1 MSGNSAYVSM
11 YPKLD
16 RKTLKDSKMNVHYEA
31 DYDTLDGNM
40 KLEVHEGSGIS
51 FDDPNGIWSIEDYGI
66 NLRII
71 VEIEK
76 PLNLLQCSLQG
87 MVDSISFAAR
97 IKSRDSLQRMVFNS
111 CIVVDRSSD
120 SIHGRIDVLIPPG
133 TFRSS
138 ASLEV
143 FAYLLKAT
151 EGTDIPRG
159 VILGTID
166 EDNVMFSG
174 NGTDFPITTV
184 ISDENFLWRLDFY
197 DDSEPGRVSFCDA
210 FALIFN
216 EKHPSFKKLDL
227 DKSPFDS
234 PLFQEIL
241 AESVS
246 ILVSHVEKL
255 EGCGNKDEPCES
267 GSLSDAVHYMLDS
280 YVQHVDDI
288 NRRSQNIHDFI
299 WKGGL

>member
-11 YPKLD
+11 YPRLD
-16 RKTLKDSKMNVHYEA
+16 RKTLKDSKLKIRYDA
-31 DYDTLDGNM
+31 DYDTPEGNM
-40 KLEVHEGSGIS
+40 KLEVHVGPGIS
-51 FDDPNGIWSIEDYGI
+51 FDDPNGVWSIEDYGI
-66 NLRII
+66 NLRIM

-76 PLNLLQCSLQG
+76 PQNLLHGSLHG
-87 MVDSISFAAR
+87 IADNISFAAR

-111 CIVVDRSSD
+111 RIVVDGSSD
-120 SIHGRIDVLIPPG
+120 SIHDVIDVIIPPG
-133 TFRSS
+133 TLRSS

-143 FAYLLKAT
+143 FAYLSKAT
-151 EGTDIPRG
+151 EGIDVPRG

-166 EDNVMFSG
+166 EDNVIFSG
-174 NGTDFPITTV
+174 IGTDFPITTV
-184 ISDENFLWRLDFY
+184 ISDENFLWKLDFY
-197 DDSEPGRVSFCDA
+197 DDSEPGRVSFYDS

-227 DKSPFDS
+227 DRTPLDS

-241 AESVS
+241 SESIS

-255 EGCGNKDEPCES
+255 EGGGNMDEPCEP
-267 GSLSDAVHYMLDS
+267 GSLSDAVHYMLDT
-280 YVQHVDDI
+280 YVQHIDDI
-288 NRRSQNIHDFI
+288 NRRSQNIHNFI